1 MKKSFFVSFV
11 SMLGSLFFLGCIV
24 SVGVVLGVLVYFGR
38 DLPDYRQLEK
48 YEPLMTTRLYANDG
62 QLLAEYAS
70 ERRVFVP
77 VSAIPKQVIHA
88 FLSAEDKNFYSHGGL
103 DFQGILR
110 AVITNIKNYGKKGNL
125 VGASTITQQVAKN
138 FLLSSEQSYTRKIKE
153 ALLARRIEQTFD
165 KDHIL
170 ELYLNQIFLGFV
182 PTVLRQRHWLT
193 LISLWTSWNFM
204 RLRCWQVCRKD
215 RALTIRN
222 AIRPV
227 RWNVVIMFWTG
238 CLSTAIL
245 HSRKC

>member
-110 AVITNIKNYGKKGNL
+110 AIITNVKNYGKKG
-125 VGASTITQQVAKN
+125 S
-138 FLLSSEQSYTRKIKE
+138 
-153 ALLARRIEQTFD
+153 
-165 KDHIL
+165 
-170 ELYLNQIFLGFV
+170 
-182 PTVLRQRHWLT
+182 
-193 LISLWTSWNFM
+193 
-204 RLRCWQVCRKD
+204 
-215 RALTIRN
+215 
-222 AIRPV
+222 
-227 RWNVVIMFWTG
+227 
-238 CLSTAIL
+238 
-245 HSRKC
+245 